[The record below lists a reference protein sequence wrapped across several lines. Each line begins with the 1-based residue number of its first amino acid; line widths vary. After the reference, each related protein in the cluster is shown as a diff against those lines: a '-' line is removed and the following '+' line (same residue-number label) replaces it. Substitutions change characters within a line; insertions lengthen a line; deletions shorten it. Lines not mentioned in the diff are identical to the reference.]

1 MDMKSNRIQIALSAA
16 LLFTA
21 VSCYDDGTDIYET
34 ATRISISAEV
44 EQFNADGTTVSGND
58 SFTAAVIVNA
68 GVAKSD
74 MEWEAE
80 VVDKAAWASVRRI
93 SVVSQYTQIAGSEIY
108 TVKEPGIEVAVQPNT
123 EYRRTFSVRIAA
135 ADGTTETYAFT
146 QLGQKADAEVTS
158 LTKSIDF
165 PAAGDI
171 AEVVYTTNMGDAY
184 NYEIAYD
191 GTSKDWLTA
200 AHESE
205 GRLTLTA
212 LPWTSTSENRTATL
226 TITVGS
232 AATSMASLE
241 IPVTQLRNDTYY
253 YMYGGSVGETRENA
267 VPLTKVSEGVYTVQG
282 FFFES
287 EGNVICFNKNTRS
300 ESYPVY
306 YLAAGGTVG
315 SSENAVTASD
325 LGIEAN
331 GVRTLT
337 VDFNEMTWSWERKN
351 TVGTSM
357 PDSELAL
364 YPTKEYV
371 TQRGNYKT
379 WMTVGLHWNG
389 GDKVGQI
396 KLGSGLVGGSKTGG
410 YGTPTDK
417 TVPYDVRNSAYDTV
431 ENGGLVEEL
440 MDDDGTPLASK
451 YGRLYSSFEMIT
463 GQPNGA
469 LNNAYQIASP
479 YGEPGATL
487 VDATGETYTVESI
500 LTGALLNYD
509 ASPAGDAQAEA
520 DHPNLKMQIQGI
532 CPYGWHIANMQDW
545 KDLIYAASEASQGS
559 EYEIAASAASYKAM
573 AGGTIANFASILY
586 DSSWNKYTTDTKISS
601 RAAAFGFNLFIQG
614 WRLYAS
620 GYDYGTTSGNP
631 RFYEAIPVL
640 GQYNSKKT
648 AFWRI
653 YVTNKGT
660 NMTVND
666 AFDLGNGS
674 GAAVRCVKNY
684 K

>member
-1 MDMKSNRIQIALSAA
+1 MKRIALMAA
-16 LLFTA
+16 LSLTA
-21 VSCYDDGTDIYET
+21 VSCYDDGTDICET
-34 ATRISISAEV
+34 ATRISISSEI
-44 EQFNADGTTVSGND
+44 EQFNADGTTASGNE
-58 SFTAAVIVNA
+58 SFTAAVVVNA
-68 GVAKSD
+68 GTAKSD
-74 MEWEAE
+74 MEWKAE
-80 VVDKAAWASVRRI
+80 VVDAAAWATVSRI
-93 SVVSQYTQIAGSEIY
+93 SVVSQYTQISGSEIY
-108 TVKEPGIEVAVQPNT
+108 TVKEPGIEVAAQPNT
-123 EYRRTFSVRIAA
+123 EYRRSFAVKITA
-135 ADGTTETYAFT
+135 ADGTAEIYEFT
-146 QLGQKADAEVTS
+146 QLGLKADAEVTS
-158 LTKSIDF
+158 TAKTIDF
-165 PAAGDI
+165 PAAGDAI
-171 AEVVYTTNMGDAY
+171 EVTYTTNMGDLY
-184 NYEIAYD
+184 AYD
-191 GTSKDWLTA
+191 IVYDGASKDWLTA
-200 AHESE
+200 THEGE
-205 GRLTLTA
+205 GRLMLTA
-212 LPWTSTSENRTATL
+212 EAWTSQSENRTATL

-232 AATSMASLE
+232 PATSMASLE
-241 IPVTQLRNDTYY
+241 IPVTQLRSDTYY

-267 VPLTKVSEGVYTVQG
+267 VSMTKVSEGIYTVQG
-282 FFFES
+282 FFFET
-287 EGNVICFNKNTRS
+287 EGNVVCFNKNTRS

-306 YLAAGGTVG
+306 YLAAGGSVAT
-315 SSENAVTASD
+315 SSEAVAASD
-325 LGIEAN
+325 LDIEAN

-357 PDSELAL
+357 PNSELAL
-364 YPTKEYV
+364 YPTKAYI
-371 TQRGNYKT
+371 TQSGTFKT
-379 WMTVGLHWNG
+379 WMTVSLHWNG

-396 KLGSGLVGGSKTGG
+396 KLGSGLVGSSKTGG

-431 ENGGLVEEL
+431 ENGGLIEEL
-440 MDDDGTPLASK
+440 MDDDGQTLASK
-451 YGRLYSSFEMIT
+451 YGRLYSTYEMIT

-469 LNNAYQIASP
+469 LNNAYQIPSP

-559 EYEIAASAASYKAM
+559 EYEVAVSAASYKAL

-586 DSSWNKYTTDTKISS
+586 DQSWNKYTTDTKISS
-601 RAAAFGFNLFIQG
+601 RAEAFGFNMFIQG

-631 RFYEAIPVL
+631 RFYEVIPVL

-674 GAAVRCVKNY
+674 GSAVRCVKNY